1 MSKEHTAAPWHGRV
15 QSSGQGLVMAANGQN
30 VAVVYDGEADTA
42 LIAAAPE
49 LLEAA
54 RRCVNVAD
62 TAANQTDDPE
72 EAARFRADAALLR
85 AAIRKAEGDAR

>member
-15 QSSGQGLVMAANGQN
+15 QSSGQGLIMGADGQN

-49 LLEAA
+49 LLEALKA
-54 RRCVNVAD
+54 LLESEGTVDYCGIGEC
-62 TAANQTDDPE
+62 DP
-72 EAARFRADAALLR
+72 AALQQARHLAR
-85 AAIRKAEGDAR
+85 AAIRSAEGDAR